1 MTDLIS
7 SDSATLA
14 AQLQATADRATDYRA
29 KAKAAN
35 TIAAYRADWHDF
47 TTWCTRRNLESL
59 PATPA
64 TVTLYITDLAE
75 RCKPS
80 TITRH
85 LATISQAH
93 QQAGHAT
100 PTSAPIVR
108 DVLQGIKR
116 EKGTAPAAKAAA
128 VTAIIRTMIETL
140 DDDLKGKRDRA
151 LILIGFAGAFRRSE
165 LVGLTVAMVQFTNDG
180 VVVRLPHS
188 KTDQEGLGENK
199 GIPYGSTPATCPVR
213 ALRGWLDAVGIVEGP
228 IFRPINRWGQ
238 VQPRQLTDHA
248 VAVIVKQQ
256 AAQAGYDPATFSGH
270 SLRAGLATA
279 AAAAG
284 APYHAIKKQTGHRS
298 DQMLQRY
305 IRDGSLFRENAAAK
319 VGL

>member
-1 MTDLIS
+1 MTDLIT
-7 SDSATLA
+7 SDPAPLA
-14 AQLQATADRATDYRA
+14 AELGATAERARDYRA

-35 TIAAYRADWHDF
+35 TVAAYRSDWNDF
-47 TTWCTRRNLESL
+47 TSWCQARGIESL
-59 PATPA
+59 PAEPA
-64 TVTLYITDLAE
+64 TVALYITDLAE

-80 TITRH
+80 TITRR

-100 PTSAPIVR
+100 PTSEPLVR
-108 DVLQGIKR
+108 DVLQGIRR

-128 VTAIIRTMIETL
+128 VTTVIRAMVETVG
-140 DDDLKGKRDRA
+140 DDIKGKRDRA
-151 LILIGFAGAFRRSE
+151 LILLGFAGAFRRSE
-165 LVGLTVAMVQFTNDG
+165 LVALTVATVQFINDG
-180 VVVRLPHS
+180 LVIKLPHS
-188 KTDQEGLGENK
+188 KTDQEGQGETK

-213 ALRGWLDAVGIVEGP
+213 ALRAWLDTSGIGEGP
-228 IFRPINRWGQ
+228 LFRPVNRWGQ
-238 VQPRQLTDHA
+238 IQATALTGHA
-248 VAVIVKQQ
+248 VAELVKQL
-256 AAQAGYDPATFSGH
+256 AERAGYAGTAFSGH

-284 APYHAIKKQTGHRS
+284 VSYHAIKKQTGHRS

-305 IRDGSLFRENAAAK
+305 IREGSLFRENAAAK